1 MSVLSMLPLTQPAQ
15 ESGKEKLARQHL
27 LVRWE
32 RERRDC
38 ELGEGELAGE
48 LAHVREEARGGKFER
63 QRAMAEWVRQHA
75 CL

>member
-1 MSVLSMLPLTQPAQ
+1 MSVLSMLPLTQPAR

-38 ELGEGELAGE
+38 ELGEGELA
-48 LAHVREEARGGKFER
+48 HVREEARGGKFER
-63 QRAMAEWVRQHA
+63 QRAMADWVRQHA